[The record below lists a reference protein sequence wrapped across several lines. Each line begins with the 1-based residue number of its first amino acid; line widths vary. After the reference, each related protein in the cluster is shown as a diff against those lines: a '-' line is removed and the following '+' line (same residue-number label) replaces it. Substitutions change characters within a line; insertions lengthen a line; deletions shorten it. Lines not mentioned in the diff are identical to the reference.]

1 MYTSQQFLKFS
12 YNYLSLNGSRFQVN
26 LPSIHTFSSNQI
38 SFSSLIQIC
47 FLYIY
52 LCIPRQYFLPPWIQ
66 VFFTSFHLSIYNS
79 FPWDLHIHIYTYFSS
94 IYLSI
99 QSSILSLFGS
109 RYSSIPSSKVCPYV
123 CLSVCMYVSQSVYIF
138 IPGKYILPPEIPVYF
153 SGSGR

>member
-1 MYTSQQFLKFS
+1 MTQLSISFLHFASLDLCIILSTFCMYTSQQFLKFS

-66 VFFTSFHLSIYNS
+66 VFFSSFHLSIYNS
-79 FPWDLHIHIYTYFSS
+79 FPWDLHILLFYISKYS
-94 IYLSI
+94 IKY
-99 QSSILSLFGS
+99 
-109 RYSSIPSSKVCPYV
+109 
-123 CLSVCMYVSQSVYIF
+123 F
-138 IPGKYILPPEIPVYF
+138 IPVWIQV
-153 SGSGR
+153 